1 MSYNRSR
8 GNNNHMFLISML
20 RYLLVSIRTFIYIYI
35 KDIPKDI
42 PEYRILF
49 KKRFCSK
56 FLMFLDLTYEKK
68 KKQTRLKLPAPES
81 YGFSLLEPNTPM
93 FHDRK
98 FTFRAF
104 MYTEWCRDRRVDP
117 PCLKS

>member
-1 MSYNRSR
+1 
-8 GNNNHMFLISML
+8 MFLISML

-68 KKQTRLKLPAPES
+68 KTNKAQASSSRILRLQSVGTQHAHVSRQEIHLPGI
-81 YGFSLLEPNTPM
+81 YV
-93 FHDRK
+93 H
-98 FTFRAF
+98 
-104 MYTEWCRDRRVDP
+104 RVVQGQAG
-117 PCLKS
+117 